1 MALQKVIKV
10 FSFNKTYLNERRL
23 KLGEQLVL
31 VTHELTKMP
40 TISRDDIV
48 GISYI
53 YIKINE
59 DYEMRL
65 F

>member
-23 KLGEQLVL
+23 KLSLKL
-31 VTHELTKMP
+31 AIVTELKMP
-40 TISRDDIV
+40 TIPRDDIV

-53 YIKINE
+53 LKQ
-59 DYEMRL
+59 
-65 F
+65 